1 MTYLI
6 AFLIIRGLDIHF
18 VILGLII
25 LAFCSLIYLACGFFL
40 LKPMESFRVLSVISV
55 TIVTFIIYIY
65 LTFFVEGNAYL
76 LLILGNPSGVAFL
89 SLLGFEF
96 GFIPFIVFPSLIM
109 YFGMMLQDRFRRP
122 EK

>member
-1 MTYLI
+1 MI
-6 AFLIIRGLDIHF
+6 GFLMRDLDIHF
-18 VILGLII
+18 VIMGLII
-25 LAFCSLIYLACGFFL
+25 LVFCTLIYLVCGFFL
-40 LKPMESFRVLSVISV
+40 LKPMEDFRVLSVISV

-65 LTFFVEGNAYL
+65 LTFLAEGNAYL

-96 GFIPFIVFPSLIM
+96 GFIPFLVFPSLIM
-109 YFGMMLQDRFRRP
+109 YLGMILRDRFRKT